1 MPFDEYF
8 DRRSRRFAAFY
19 RSPGVARLL
28 GRGALFDRLDF
39 AVETCVALGAKRVL
53 DIGCGSG
60 PLFQPLAAR
69 GIEVTG
75 IEPAPRMAELAR
87 AAAERCDA
95 PVQVVQIPWEELV
108 DWSAGTPYDVAV
120 ALGVFDYVTNPQVLF
135 DTMAAVARH
144 SIASFPRPSLRTN
157 LRKLRYGSRGVSVNG
172 YSRELIEQ
180 LTSRAG
186 MATISFVA
194 LGRAGHAV
202 HARTEAGHDRDRH
215 QSSGRPATGP

>member
-19 RSPGVARLL
+19 RSQGVARLL

-39 AVETCVALGAKRVL
+39 AVDTCVALGAKRVL

-75 IEPAPRMAELAR
+75 IEPAPRMVALAT
-87 AAAERCDA
+87 AVAERCDA
-95 PVQVVQIPWEELV
+95 LVRVVQIPWEELV
-108 DWSAGTPYDVAV
+108 DWRTDAPYDVAV

-135 DTMAAVARH
+135 DTMAAVARN

-157 LRKLRYGSRGVSVNG
+157 LRKLRYGSRGVSVSG

-186 MATISFVA
+186 METVSVVA
-194 LGRAGHAV
+194 LGRAGYAV
-202 HARTEAGHDRDRH
+202 HARTEAGYDRDPDQTYR
-215 QSSGRPATGP
+215 RPATGP